1 MKIKKVCVYCAS
13 SDLSD
18 RSYLEA
24 AKELGEILAGESI
37 EIVYGGGSAGSMGKL
52 AEGALSKGGNVT
64 GIIPQFMYN
73 LEWGHEG
80 LTELKIVETM
90 NERKEQMVIDTDAA
104 IALPGGSGTFEE
116 LFDTLTMKRLGQYL
130 SPIIFVN
137 INNFFDPCI
146 ELLDRSIEEKFM
158 DERSRNMWSVV
169 TTPSEVIN
177 AILNSPEWSKDSLR
191 FAALRSNKKP

>member
-1 MKIKKVCVYCAS
+1 MMRIKKVCVYCAS

-18 RSYLEA
+18 PSYLNA

-37 EIVYGGGSAGSMGKL
+37 QIVYGGGSAGSMGKL
-52 AEGALSKGGNVT
+52 AEGALSKGGIIT

-116 LFDTLTMKRLGQYL
+116 LFDTITMKRLGKYL

-146 ELLDRSIEEKFM
+146 ELLNRAIEEKFM
-158 DERSRNMWSVV
+158 DERSRNMWSVAGS
-169 TTPSEVIN
+169 PSEVIN
-177 AILNSPEWSKDSLR
+177 AILNSPEWSEDSLR
-191 FAALRSNKKP
+191 FAALRSNK